1 MSDTTDH
8 VVDSD
13 IMFNNHIQFRVPEYI
28 PDDPEYWLAQLEVQF
43 KIARIANQTAKFTYL
58 AASFPVQ

>member
-43 KIARIANQTAKFTYL
+43 KIARIAN
-58 AASFPVQ
+58 